1 MASAIARGQITIVDL
16 NDGKSINLFL
26 SSNQPAT
33 QIFNKENS
41 SYNPNY
47 ASSPFLV
54 ITPEIYVSGATGNQV
69 AQLAG
74 TPTWKI
80 NGSTDLTAYAATAS
94 ETSPYEL
101 KIKKNLESITQ
112 MVIECTVTYVDPET
126 SARTIAKATYTV
138 TKVENTGQQI
148 RAVCYAPNG
157 SVFKNGIT
165 GTLTAHCDLWR
176 GSTIDTTNVVYSWY
190 RLEEGTWTKLIA
202 TNTYGI
208 TGCTTN
214 EITIPASAILNI
226 DSFKCVVRDTDSAS
240 GTYGSEVSDIL
251 TFADMTDPY
260 MVEIQAPQGTTL
272 TSGMTSTTL
281 TVNLWQ
287 NGMQLDDSFFT
298 DATVKWKKFN
308 KLGVQ
313 DTSWGSS
320 GTKTGRSITV
330 TRDEISVAATF
341 IVEIS
346 K

>member
-47 ASSPFLV
+47 TNSPFLV
-54 ITPEIYVSGATGNQV
+54 ITPEVYVSGASGSQV

-80 NGSTDLTAYAATAS
+80 NGSTDLTAWSATA
-94 ETSPYEL
+94 TSSAPYAL
-101 KIKKNLESITQ
+101 TIKKNLTSVTQ
-112 MVIECTVTYVDPET
+112 LTIECTVSYVDPET
-126 SARTIAKATYTV
+126 TAQTTAKAVYTV

-148 RAVCYAPNG
+148 RAVCYAPDG
-157 SVFKNGIT
+157 SVFKNG
-165 GTLTAHCDLWR
+165 LTSSLKAHCDLWR
-176 GSTIDTTNVVYSWY
+176 GSVIDDTKVTYSWY
-190 RLEEGTWTKLIA
+190 RLVSGTWTKLTA
-202 TNTYGI
+202 SNTYGI

-214 EITIPASAILNI
+214 EITIPASAVLNI
-226 DSFKCVVRDTDSAS
+226 DSFKCVIKDTDSAS
-240 GTYGSEVSDIL
+240 GTYNSEVYDLI

-272 TSGMTSTTL
+272 KAGVNSTTL

-287 NGMQLDDSFFT
+287 NGAPLSDSFFQG
-298 DATVKWKKFN
+298 ATVTWRKYN
-308 KLGVQ
+308 KLGVA
-313 DTSWGSS
+313 DTSWGTN
-320 GTKTGRSITV
+320 GAKTGRSLTV

-341 IVEIS
+341 MVEIS

>member
-1 MASAIARGQITIVDL
+1 MAQAIARGQITIVDL

-26 SSNQPAT
+26 SSNRPAT

-41 SYNPNY
+41 SYSPSY
-47 ASSPFLV
+47 VSSPYLV
-54 ITPEIYVSGATGNQV
+54 ISPEIYVSGATGNQV

-74 TPTWKI
+74 APTWKI
-80 NGSTDLTAYAATAS
+80 NGSADLTAFSATAG
-94 ETSPYEL
+94 TVSPYEL
-101 KIKKNLESITQ
+101 TIKKNLTDITQ
-112 MVIECTVTYVDPET
+112 LVIECTVTYVDPET
-126 SARTIAKATYTV
+126 SARTIAKATHTI

-157 SVFKNGIT
+157 SVFKNGLT
-165 GTLTAHCDLWR
+165 GSLTAHCDLWR
-176 GSTIDTTNVVYSWY
+176 GSTIDDSKVTYTWY
-190 RLEEGTWTKLIA
+190 RLENGTWTKLIA
-202 TNTYGI
+202 SNTYGI

-214 EITIPASAILNI
+214 EITIPASAVLNI
-226 DSFKCVVRDTDSAS
+226 DSFKCVVKDTDTAS
-240 GTYGSEVSDIL
+240 GTYNSEVSDII

-272 TSGMTSTTL
+272 TSGMTSTVL

-287 NGMQLDDSFFT
+287 NGAQLDNSFFT
-298 DATVKWKKFN
+298 DATVTWRKYN

-313 DTSWGSS
+313 DTSWGTN
-320 GTKTGRSITV
+320 GKKTGRSLTV

>member
-74 TPTWKI
+74 SPTWKI
-80 NGSTDLTAYAATAS
+80 NGSTDLTAYSATAS

-101 KIKKNLESITQ
+101 KIKKNLESVTQ

-157 SVFKNGIT
+157 SVFKNGII

-190 RLEEGTWTKLIA
+190 RLEGGTWTKLIA